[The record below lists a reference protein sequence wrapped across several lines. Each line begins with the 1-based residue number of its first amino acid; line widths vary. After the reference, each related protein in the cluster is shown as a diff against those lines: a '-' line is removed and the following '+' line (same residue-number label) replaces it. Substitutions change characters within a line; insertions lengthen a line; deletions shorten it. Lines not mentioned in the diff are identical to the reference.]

1 MTDCASLHDCLVNP
15 ADVSCE
21 DKRLEIDLQSRES
34 LWEHPDGSLK
44 DTITEAQHD
53 KPRWVDTSAMI
64 ADPLTKF
71 GNEQFAARLVSTMET
86 GWLDLGASA
95 SSQLRKMRQ
104 QKLRMARIVNDDRPQ
119 TSKQC
124 ADV

>member
-1 MTDCASLHDCLVNP
+1 MGAS
-15 ADVSCE
+15 
-21 DKRLEIDLQSRES
+21 R
-34 LWEHPDGSLK
+34 WGLK
-44 DTITEAQHD
+44 DAITEAQHD

-64 ADPLTKF
+64 AGPLTKF

-86 GWLDLGASA
+86 GWLDLDASA

-104 QKLRMARIVNDDRPQ
+104 QKLRMARIINDGRPQ
-119 TSKQC
+119 AMEQR